1 MIYERTGHPNHPEEA
16 VYASAAS
23 QLVLPKYRIPQESSP
38 AGTILEILKDELN
51 LDGNAKQNLATFC
64 QTYEDDAIR

>member
-38 AGTILEILKDELN
+38 AGTILEILKD
-51 LDGNAKQNLATFC
+51 
-64 QTYEDDAIR
+64 